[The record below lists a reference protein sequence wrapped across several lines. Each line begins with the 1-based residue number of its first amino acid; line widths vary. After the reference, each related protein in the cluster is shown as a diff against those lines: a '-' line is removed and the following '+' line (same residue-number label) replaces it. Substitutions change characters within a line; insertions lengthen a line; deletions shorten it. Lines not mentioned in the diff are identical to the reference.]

1 MVCGKCTKRISHIPS
16 YVKASAAGAG
26 LYAQGYVMLAR
37 SGGRG
42 GGRRLAGRG
51 VSPPRLF
58 LSGGGW
64 GALNSPGYMQGGLAR
79 FIFIDYNG
87 RGLTCRFVVDVLSS

>member
-26 LYAQGYVMLAR
+26 LYAQGCVMLAR
-37 SGGRG
+37 SGGQG
-42 GGRRLAGRG
+42 GGSPLAGRG

-58 LSGGGW
+58 RSGEGW
-64 GALNSPGYMQGGLAR
+64 GALNSPVICKGGL
-79 FIFIDYNG
+79 
-87 RGLTCRFVVDVLSS
+87 LVLYLSIIMAEV